1 MNDGRGFLETL
12 KQLDWTEIGVAFGI
26 MALFALFSKGFVKL
40 AFAMLNRRKSAAS
53 TSNRGD
59 LWRQVLER
67 PFRWLFILIGL
78 ELGLKYLLP
87 RSWEIAIGLDP
98 IFRSG
103 VIALI
108 GWGMYILSAQSSVML
123 EGLSRKIRL
132 DDASML
138 IPFLS
143 KVLRIVVVILTVALI
158 GAEWGFSINGLVAGM
173 GLGSLAVALAAK
185 DTLGNIIGGIVII
198 LEKPFAKGDWI
209 LTPTAEG
216 VVEDITFRSTKIRT
230 FADALITLPNAALA
244 DQPITNWS
252 KMGKRRVNFTL
263 AVALDSDREQLSA
276 AVARIERL
284 LREDEK
290 IDPGTILVKF
300 TDFNESSLGIFI
312 YYFTRSTVWAE
323 YLTARQ
329 EMNLAFMQVLEE
341 EGIKLAYPAHRV
353 FLEAAP
359 GSSGDMNIAVSRQ
372 YEA

>member
-1 MNDGRGFLETL
+1 MNDGGRFSDLFS
-12 KQLDWTEIGVAFGI
+12 QLGWMNIGIAIGIVAI
-26 MALFALFSKGFVKL
+26 FAVLSKGFVKL
-40 AFAMLNRRKSAAS
+40 AFSLLDRNKSAA
-53 TSNRGD
+53 TDRGA

-98 IFRSG
+98 LFRSG

-132 DDASML
+132 DDGSML

-143 KVLRIVVVILTVALI
+143 KVLRIIVVLLTVTLI

-230 FADALITLPNAALA
+230 FADAVITVPNASLA

-252 KMGKRRVNFTL
+252 QMGKRRVSFTL
-263 AVALDSDREQLSA
+263 GVALDSDRERLSVA
-276 AVARIERL
+276 IARIEQL
-284 LREDEK
+284 LRNHEE

-329 EMNLAFMQVLEE
+329 KMNLAFMQVLEE

-353 FLEAAP
+353 MLEAAP
-359 GSSGDMNIAVSRQ
+359 GMAGERDAAGIRG

>member
-1 MNDGRGFLETL
+1 MNDGGRFSESFSELG
-12 KQLDWTEIGVAFGI
+12 WTDAGIALGI

-40 AFAMLNRRKSAAS
+40 SFVLLNRGNSS
-53 TSNRGD
+53 TSTRGE

-67 PFRWLFILIGL
+67 PFRWLFTLIGIYM
-78 ELGLKYLLP
+78 GLKYLLP
-87 RSWEIAIGLDP
+87 RSWEIAAGLDP
-98 IFRSG
+98 LFRSC

-123 EGLSRKIRL
+123 EGLSRKIKL

-143 KVLRIVVVILTVALI
+143 KVLRIVVVILTVTLI

-230 FADALITLPNAALA
+230 FADAVITLPNAALA

-252 KMGKRRVNFTL
+252 KMGKRRVTFTL
-263 AVALDSDREQLSA
+263 GVALDSDRERLA
-276 AVARIERL
+276 AAINRIEQL
-284 LREDEK
+284 LHDNEH

-329 EMNLAFMQVLEE
+329 EMNLAFMHVLEQ
-341 EGIKLAYPAHRV
+341 EGIKLAYPSHRV
-353 FLEAAP
+353 FLETAAET
-359 GSSGDMNIAVSRQ
+359 SGEMNAAGSRQ

>member
-1 MNDGRGFLETL
+1 MNEGGRFLESFG
-12 KQLDWTEIGVAFGI
+12 QLGWAKLGIAIAI
-26 MALFALFSKGFVKL
+26 MALFALFSKGLVKL
-40 AFAMLNRRKSAAS
+40 AFALLNRRSSPASA
-53 TSNRGD
+53 RGE

-67 PFRWLFILIGL
+67 PFRWLFTLIGVYM
-78 ELGLKYLLP
+78 GLKYLLP
-87 RSWEIAIGLDP
+87 RSWEIAAGLNP
-98 IFRSG
+98 LFRSG
-103 VIALI
+103 VIALS

-230 FADALITLPNAALA
+230 FADAVITLPNAALA

-263 AVALDSDREQLSA
+263 GVALDSDRERLSA
-276 AVARIERL
+276 AIRRIEQL
-284 LREDEK
+284 LQEDPQ

-300 TDFNESSLGIFI
+300 TEFNESSLGIFI

-323 YLTARQ
+323 YLTTRQ

-341 EGIKLAYPAHRV
+341 EGIKLAYPAQRI
-353 FLEAAP
+353 FLEAAM
-359 GSSGDMNIAVSRQ
+359 GTHGEMDFTVSRG
-372 YEA
+372 

>member
-1 MNDGRGFLETL
+1 MNDGEGFLDFFT
-12 KQLDWTEIGVAFGI
+12 QLGWVNTGITIGI
-26 MALFALFSKGFVKL
+26 IALFALFNKGFVKL
-40 AFAMLNRRKSAAS
+40 TFTLLNRRRTAAFGG
-53 TSNRGD
+53 REV
-59 LWRQVLER
+59 WRQVLER

-78 ELGLKYLLP
+78 EIGLKYLLP
-87 RSWEIAIGLDP
+87 RNVEIAVGLDP
-98 IFRSG
+98 LFRSG

-143 KVLRIVVVILTVALI
+143 KVLRIVVVIITVALI

-185 DTLGNIIGGIVII
+185 DTLGNIFGGIVII
-198 LEKPFAKGDWI
+198 LEKPFSKGDWI

-216 VVEDITFRSTKIRT
+216 TVEDITFRSTKIRT
-230 FADALITLPNAALA
+230 FADAVITVPNAQLA

-252 KMGKRRVNFTL
+252 KMGKRRVTFTL
-263 AVALDSDREQLSA
+263 PVALDSDRERMMA
-276 AVARIERL
+276 AIHRIEQL
-284 LREDEK
+284 LRDNEQ
-290 IDPGTILVKF
+290 IDPGTIFVKF

-312 YYFTRSTVWAE
+312 YYFTRSTVWGE
-323 YLTARQ
+323 YLSVRQ

-341 EGIKLAYPAHRV
+341 EGIKLAYPAQRV
-353 FLEAAP
+353 FFESAP
-359 GSSGDMNIAVSRQ
+359 ETSGEVDTTRSRQ
-372 YEA
+372 YEV

>member
-1 MNDGRGFLETL
+1 MNDGGGFLETL

-40 AFAMLNRRKSAAS
+40 AFALLNRRKSAAS

-98 IFRSG
+98 LFRSG

-108 GWGMYILSAQSSVML
+108 GWGLYILSAQSSVML

-263 AVALDSDREQLSA
+263 AVALDSDRERLSA

-359 GSSGDMNIAVSRQ
+359 GTSGEMNVALSRQ